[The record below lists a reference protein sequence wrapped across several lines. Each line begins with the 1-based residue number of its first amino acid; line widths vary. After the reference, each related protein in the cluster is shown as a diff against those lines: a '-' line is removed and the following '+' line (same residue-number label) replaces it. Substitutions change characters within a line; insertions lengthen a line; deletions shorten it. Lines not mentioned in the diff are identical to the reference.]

1 MSRVIVFLASVLLL
15 ASCKTTEFTSATSKK
30 VQSTDTL
37 SDKSIVYGLPKSTLV
52 FEVKQIKEK
61 YFPGPFAEYASLL
74 LGINGV
80 EKDEKEM
87 YYIDNILI
95 SQYRELDSEMMFVV
109 DPGDEHIEY
118 LKLSKQGLIFFPE
131 NINVSD
137 VFNNNRGED
146 IDKYLFTNTTVK
158 PNYNLKNT
166 SLSRVSGQSNY
177 SGVPVMR
184 KQLVQKS
191 KIDKAKE
198 AAEVILNI
206 RERRLLLLL
215 GEEELFPV
223 GEAMQSIVDELA
235 RIEKEYLSLFIG
247 KTLRTEQVYHF
258 EYTPNKQ
265 DIELPY
271 VLFRFADDKGIVDE
285 NNFKGRPFVVDIS
298 GLSEPLENNV
308 MTSFNGLTGNS
319 HRIYYRIPE
328 VVTIKVVD
336 KSNVL
341 VSKRVLVE
349 QFGKMSSVP
358 AKNIKF

>member
-1 MSRVIVFLASVLLL
+1 MNRVIVFFASILVLV
-15 ASCKTTEFTSATSKK
+15 SCKTVDFTTATSKK
-30 VQSTDTL
+30 IQTIDTL
-37 SDKSIVYGLPKSTLV
+37 SDNSIVYGLPKSTFV
-52 FEVKQIKEK
+52 FGVKQVKEK

-74 LGINGV
+74 LGIEGV
-80 EKDEKEM
+80 EREINER
-87 YYIDNILI
+87 YYVDNISI
-95 SQYRELDSEMMFVV
+95 SQYRELDSEMMFVIN
-109 DPGDEHIEY
+109 PGDERIEY

-131 NINVSD
+131 NINVND
-137 VFNNNRGED
+137 VFNNSNGES
-146 IDKYLFTNTTVK
+146 IDKHLFTNTTLK
-158 PNYNLKNT
+158 PNYNIKNT
-166 SLSRVSGQSNY
+166 SLSRVSGQNDY

-223 GEAMQSIVDELA
+223 GEAMQSIIDELA

-247 KTLRTEQVYHF
+247 KRLKAEQIYYF
-258 EYTPNKQ
+258 EYTPDKQ

-271 VLFRFADDKGIVDE
+271 VLFRFADNKGIVDE
-285 NNFKGRPFVVDIS
+285 NNFEGRPFVVDIE
-298 GLSEPLENNV
+298 GLSTQIEDSV
-308 MTSFNGLTGNS
+308 VVSNGLLSNS

-328 VVTIKVVD
+328 VVTIKIVD
-336 KSNVL
+336 KSNIL
-341 VSKRVLVE
+341 ARKRVLIE
-349 QFGKMSSVP
+349 QFGKISSAP